1 MNRILMRSLFFVLV
15 FWHCIQLE
23 ATAQQIRQRME
34 AWLETPASDR
44 EPLENMDFSKKRL
57 KKAEAEYF
65 TNLLFQDKQRQL
77 LDAHEREWDSRQL
90 SLNELKMPFFYQT
103 FGEEPTE
110 GRSLFISMHGGGN
123 TRPETNDRQYENQKH
138 LYDEAMSDLEGIYLA
153 PRAPTNT
160 WNLWHEAH
168 IDDFFTKLIQL
179 AVVKENVNPNKVYLL
194 GYSAGGDGVFQ
205 LAPRMADRWAA
216 ASMMAGHPNET
227 SPLGLKNTPFALH
240 MGALD
245 AAYDRNKKAEEWKQL
260 LDSLERNAPGTY
272 IHQVVLH
279 EGKGHW
285 MQLQDASAL
294 AWMSNFTR
302 NPVPKKVVWKQDDR
316 HHTVFYWLGVPEE
329 QIETGGEVIAEYDPV
344 RNEVNIL
351 SNYSNRLHIYLNDQM
366 LDLDAPVTIKY
377 QGATIAKKKL
387 HRSLP
392 VIHQTLSAK
401 GDPHLA
407 FSCVLTI
414 IDNKR
419 LEE

>member
-1 MNRILMRSLFFVLV
+1 MKHLFIRSLFVVAMLV
-15 FWHCIQLE
+15 GCHGQQASSQELRQGLE
-23 ATAQQIRQRME
+23 D
-34 AWLETPASDR
+34 WLAVSIDER
-44 EPLENMDFSKKRL
+44 EPLENFAFSQKHL
-57 KKAEAEYF
+57 TKAEAEF
-65 TNLLFQDKQRQL
+65 SIDLLLQDKQRQL
-77 LDAHEREWDSRQL
+77 LSDFGNQWESREL
-90 SLNELKMPFFYQT
+90 SYQGLQMPFFYQT
-103 FGEEPTE
+103 FGEVPKE

-123 TRPETNDRQYENQKH
+123 TRPETNDRQYKNQKH
-138 LYDEAMSDLEGIYLA
+138 LYDEAMGSLEGIYLA

-168 IDDFFTKLIQL
+168 IDDFFSRLIQL
-179 AVVKENVNPNKVYLL
+179 AVVKEKVNPNRVYLL
-194 GYSAGGDGVFQ
+194 GYSAGGDGVYQ

-260 LDSLERNAPGTY
+260 LDSLARNAPGTY

-294 AWMSNFTR
+294 AWMSDFTR
-302 NPVPKKVVWKQDDR
+302 NPVPEKVVWKQDDR
-316 HHTVFYWLGVPEE
+316 HHTDFYWLGVPEE
-329 QIETGGEVIAEYDPV
+329 LIETGGEVIAEYNPS

-351 SNYSNRLHIYLNDQM
+351 SNYSSRLHIYLNDRM
-366 LDLDAPVTIKY
+366 LDLDSPVTIKY
-377 QGATIAKKKL
+377 QGTTIAQKIF
-387 HRSLP
+387 HRSLQ
-392 VIHQTLSAK
+392 VIYHTLSAK

-407 FSCVLTI
+407 FSCVLTV

>member
-1 MNRILMRSLFFVLV
+1 MKHLFIRPLFVVAMLV
-15 FWHCIQLE
+15 GCQGQQASSQELRRGLE
-23 ATAQQIRQRME
+23 D
-34 AWLETPASDR
+34 WLAIKSADR
-44 EPLENMDFSKKRL
+44 EPLERLAFSQKPL
-57 KKAEAEYF
+57 TKAEVEF
-65 TNLLFQDKQRQL
+65 SIDLLFQDKQRQL
-77 LDAHEREWDSRQL
+77 LSDFGNQWESREL
-90 SLNELKMPFFYQT
+90 SYQGLQMPFFYQT
-103 FGEEPTE
+103 FGEEPAE

-138 LYDEAMSDLEGIYLA
+138 LYDEAMGSLEGIYLA

-168 IDDFFTKLIQL
+168 IDDFFSRLIQL
-179 AVVKENVNPNKVYLL
+179 AVAKEKVNPNRVYLL
-194 GYSAGGDGVFQ
+194 GYSAGGDGVYQ

-285 MQLQDASAL
+285 MQLEDASAL
-294 AWMSNFTR
+294 AWMSDFTR
-302 NPVPKKVVWKQDDR
+302 NPVPEKVIWKQDDR
-316 HHTVFYWLGVPEE
+316 HHADFYWLGVPEE
-329 QIETGGEVIAEYDPV
+329 LIQTGGEVIAEYIPS

-351 SNYSNRLHIYLNDQM
+351 SNYSSRLHIYLNDRM
-366 LDLDAPVTIKY
+366 LDLDSPVTIKY
-377 QGATIAKKKL
+377 QGTTIAKKTF

-392 VIHQTLSAK
+392 VIYQTLSAK

-407 FSCVLTI
+407 FSCVLTV